1 MDNFSVASLFLLMQE
16 RESLEEERSRV
27 KELRRR
33 CEEKEKLIPTLP
45 ESQREQLT
53 VQLQQ
58 VGNCNKTLNYDQNDI
73 MTLRLMLSNNDN
85 V

>member
-73 MTLRLMLSNNDN
+73 MTLRLMLSNNYN

>member
-1 MDNFSVASLFLLMQE
+1 MQE

-58 VGNCNKTLNYDQNDI
+58 VGSHSNIDI
-73 MTLRLMLSNNDN
+73 KP
-85 V
+85 